1 MEEVRMKNKEI
12 ETKNYERG
20 REMEIYDNDRGK

>member
-1 MEEVRMKNKEI
+1 MKLERMKNKET
-12 ETKNYERG
+12 ETENYEKG